1 MESLPLLRG
10 RVLLV
15 AEEKVNQGVIKN
27 LLERMG
33 LEAAVVD
40 NGHEAVDRAAREP
53 WSAVLLDLRLPG
65 IDGLEAARRIRR
77 WLENRLLPLIAL
89 TAHARGA
96 DRAACLDAGMNDF
109 LAKPVNQAELWACL
123 QRWIG
128 AESPPNPSS
137 LGAAKVAAV
146 GGADLDQIAVLDKE
160 RR

>member
-1 MESLPLLRG
+1 
-10 RVLLV
+10 LLV

-65 IDGLEAARRIRR
+65 IGWPRGRPAHPALAGEPAAAAHCADGPRA
-77 WLENRLLPLIAL
+77 
-89 TAHARGA
+89 GA

-128 AESPPNPSS
+128 AESPTNPSS

>member
-1 MESLPLLRG
+1 MFDLIFMDIQMPEMDGYEATRLIRERG
-10 RVLLV
+10 F
-15 AEEKVNQGVIKN
+15 G
-27 LLERMG
+27 
-33 LEAAVVD
+33 
-40 NGHEAVDRAAREP
+40 
-53 WSAVLLDLRLPG
+53 G
-65 IDGLEAARRIRR
+65 IPI
-77 WLENRLLPLIAL
+77 IAL
-89 TAHARGA
+89 TAHARGT